1 MNLDILRATNIKYRP
16 IHSTDPKPMCLR
28 KMTLKG
34 YFCLVHNYVSL

>member
-28 KMTLKG
+28 KNDFERIFLST
-34 YFCLVHNYVSL
+34 S